1 MPGLQIQFKSTRMRE
16 CGLRFILWNDRP
28 DGLLSS
34 RRKAGTGMI
43 GIIIL
48 LYAIELVLMRIGS
61 ELSDISH
68 WLWAISMHMSEHKP
82 GKVEQDG

>member
-1 MPGLQIQFKSTRMRE
+1 
-16 CGLRFILWNDRP
+16 
-28 DGLLSS
+28 
-34 RRKAGTGMI
+34 MI

-48 LYAIELVLMRIGS
+48 LFAIELVLMRIGS

-68 WLWAISMHMSEHKP
+68 WLWVISMHMSEHKP

>member
-1 MPGLQIQFKSTRMRE
+1 
-16 CGLRFILWNDRP
+16 
-28 DGLLSS
+28 
-34 RRKAGTGMI
+34 MI

-48 LYAIELVLMRIGS
+48 LFAIELVLMRIGS

-82 GKVEQDG
+82 EKVEQDG